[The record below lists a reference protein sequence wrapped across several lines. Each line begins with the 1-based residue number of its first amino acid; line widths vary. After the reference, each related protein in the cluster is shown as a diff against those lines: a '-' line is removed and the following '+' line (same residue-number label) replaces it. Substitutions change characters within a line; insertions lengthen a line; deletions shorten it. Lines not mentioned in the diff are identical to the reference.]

1 MIFTARPSSL
11 ISLTVLVVLSITF
24 FSSTVYALPAIDTG
38 PIANLQNENTST
50 QTVTLD
56 ERDHKGNFRR
66 SDEIVAYKNCCGYTP
81 LPGTGG
87 RFVINLA
94 GWGNNDNTPNVVET
108 LTQDDCAPELVK
120 NIEKIGGSINPKT
133 WKCLPSYGAPMD
145 TYVYF
150 VLKKG
155 DNDKVAEALSTT
167 HKIEPAWECL
177 SGHESSEWCKDQQ
190 RIAS

>member
-1 MIFTARPSSL
+1 MICTARPSSL
-11 ISLTVLVVLSITF
+11 ISLTVLVVSYITF
-24 FSSTVYALPAIDTG
+24 FSSTVYALPAIDIG

-50 QTVTLD
+50 PAVTLD
-56 ERDHKGNFRR
+56 ERDQKGNLRR
-66 SDEIVAYKNCCGYTP
+66 TDEVVAYKNCCGYTA

-87 RFVINLA
+87 
-94 GWGNNDNTPNVVET
+94 
-108 LTQDDCAPELVK
+108 
-120 NIEKIGGSINPKT
+120 GSINAKT

-155 DNDKVAEALSTT
+155 DNDKVAEALSKT
-167 HKIEPAWECL
+167 HNIEPAWECL